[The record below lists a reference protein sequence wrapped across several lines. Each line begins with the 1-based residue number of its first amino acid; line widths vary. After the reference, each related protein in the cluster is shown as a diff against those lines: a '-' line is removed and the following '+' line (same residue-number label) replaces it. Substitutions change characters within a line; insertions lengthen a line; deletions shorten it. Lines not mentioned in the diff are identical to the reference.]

1 MKIILLSLLS
11 THFLDHFLQMILGRG
26 SPEARQVRDV
36 LSLPTEV
43 VTFSSC
49 WTLGL
54 MMTDSK
60 AEASSLPALFSEM
73 QVNLPASLLSTL
85 KMVMVPVSSST
96 LVPGKFSLNH
106 YSRESSDLLSR

>member
-1 MKIILLSLLS
+1 M
-11 THFLDHFLQMILGRG
+11 
-26 SPEARQVRDV
+26 RDV

-54 MMTDSK
+54 MMTDSR
-60 AEASSLPALFSEM
+60 AEASILPALFSAM
-73 QVNLPASLLSTL
+73 QVNLPASLLSTW

-96 LVPGKFSLNH
+96 LVPTKFFLNL
-106 YSRESSDLLSR
+106 YSRESSDLLSQ